1 MYKTMDDFDF
11 KNKTAIVRVD
21 FNSTVDPS
29 TKKLLDDERIR
40 LHSMTIKELADKG
53 AKVVVIAHQGRL
65 GDPDYTT
72 LEPHAKRL
80 SEILKKKVNYI
91 NDVIGEKA
99 VSAIKAMKPSE
110 ILVLENV
117 RSLAEE
123 TAKKTI
129 EEQSKTSLVKTLAPL
144 ADVFVIDAFA
154 AAHRAHASIVGF
166 TVVMPTVLGRVME
179 KEIKALDKIRSVENR
194 PIVYILGG
202 SKVKEG
208 VEIAEYVLSNDR
220 ADQIITGG
228 LVAQLFLLAKGLDIG
243 PLNNKTLA
251 DKGLL
256 EMVPKAKAIL
266 EQYNGKIF
274 IPFDFAVNA
283 NGRRKEIQMINLP
296 TENEIS
302 DIGEKTMAQ
311 YQKILSGAKAI
322 LMHGPIG
329 VYENEEFINGTKAVF
344 ETAISSKAFTVAGGG
359 HTIAALSRLGLYNKV
374 SYVSSGGGA
383 LLEALMGKKLPAL
396 EAIEKYQK

>member
-29 TKKLLDDERIR
+29 TKKLLDDERIS
-40 LHSMTIKELADKG
+40 LHSVTIRELSDKG
-53 AKVVVIAHQGRL
+53 AKVVVLAHQGRL

-72 LEPHAKRL
+72 LEQHAKRL
-80 SEILKKKVNYI
+80 SEILKKKVNYVD
-91 NDVIGEKA
+91 DVIGEKA
-99 VSAIKAMKPSE
+99 VNAVKALKPRE

-117 RSLAEE
+117 RSLSEE
-123 TAKKTI
+123 TAKKAI
-129 EEQSKTSLVKTLAPL
+129 EEQSKSTLVKTLAPL

-179 KEIKALDKIRSVENR
+179 KEIKALNKIRSVENR

-208 VEIAEYVLSNDR
+208 IEIAEYALSNDR
-220 ADQIITGG
+220 ADQIVTGG
-228 LVAQLFLLAKGLDIG
+228 LVAQLFLIAKGLDIG
-243 PLNNKTLA
+243 SVNNRTLA

-256 EMVPKAKAIL
+256 EIVPKAKSIL
-266 EQYNGKIF
+266 EKYNGKIF

-283 NGRRKEIQMINLP
+283 SNRRKEIQMINLP

-302 DIGEKTMAQ
+302 DIGEKTMTQ
-311 YQKILSGAKAI
+311 YQKILSQAKAI
-322 LMHGPIG
+322 LIHGPMG
-329 VYENEEFINGTKAVF
+329 VYENEEFIKGTKAVF
-344 ETAISSKAFTVAGGG
+344 ETAIASKAFTVAGGG

>member
-40 LHSMTIKELADKG
+40 LHSITIKELADKG
-53 AKVVVIAHQGRL
+53 AKVVVLAHQGRL

-72 LEPHAKRL
+72 LKQHAQRL
-80 SEILKKKVNYI
+80 SEILKEKVTYVNE
-91 NDVIGEKA
+91 VVGEKA
-99 VSAIKAMKPSE
+99 VNAVKALKPGE

-117 RSLAEE
+117 RSLSEE
-123 TAKKTI
+123 TEKKTI
-129 EEQSKTSLVKTLAPL
+129 EEQSKTSLVRTLAPL
-144 ADVFVIDAFA
+144 ADVFVMDAFA

-166 TVVMPTVLGRVME
+166 TVVMPTVLGRIME
-179 KEIKALDKIRSVENR
+179 KEIKALERIRSVDNR

-208 VEIAEYVLSNDR
+208 VEIIDYVLSNDR
-220 ADQIITGG
+220 ADHIITGG
-228 LVAQLFLLAKGLDIG
+228 LVSQLFLAAKGLDIG
-243 PLNNKTLA
+243 PSNKKTLS

-256 EMVPKAKAIL
+256 EIVPKAKDIL
-266 EQYNGKIF
+266 DKYDGKISVP
-274 IPFDFAVNA
+274 IDFAVNA
-283 NGRRKEIQMINLP
+283 NGKRVEIQMINLP
-296 TENEIS
+296 NKYEIS
-302 DIGEKTMAQ
+302 DIGEKTIAI
-311 YQKILSGAKAI
+311 YQNVLRGAKAV
-322 LMHGPIG
+322 LMHGPMG
-329 VYENEEFINGTKAVF
+329 VYEKNEFIKGTKAIF
-344 ETAISSKAFTVAGGG
+344 ESAIASKAFTVAGGG
-359 HTIAALSRLGLYNKV
+359 HTIAALSRLGLYNKI

-396 EAIEKYQK
+396 EAINKYQK

>member
-29 TKKLLDDERIR
+29 KKKLLDDERIR

-53 AKVVVIAHQGRL
+53 AKVVVLAHQGRL

-72 LEPHAKRL
+72 LEQHAKRL
-80 SEILKKKVNYI
+80 SEILKKKVNYV

-99 VSAIKAMKPSE
+99 VNAIKVLKPGD

-117 RSLAEE
+117 RSLTEE

-129 EEQSKTSLVKTLAPL
+129 EEQSKTALVKTLAPL

-166 TVVMPTVLGRVME
+166 TVVMPTVVGRVME
-179 KEIKALDKIRSVENR
+179 KEIKALEKIRSVENR

-228 LVAQLFLLAKGLDIG
+228 LVAQLFLVARGLDIG
-243 PLNNKTLA
+243 PLNKKTLT

-256 EMVPKAKAIL
+256 EIVPKAKAIL
-266 EQYNGKIF
+266 DNYDGKIL
-274 IPFDFAVNA
+274 IPIDFAVNT
-283 NGRRKEIQMINLP
+283 NGRRREIQMINLP
-296 TENEIS
+296 TEYEIS
-302 DIGEKTMAQ
+302 DIGEKTIAQ
-311 YQKILSGAKAI
+311 YQKVLRDAKAI
-322 LMHGPIG
+322 LMHGPMG
-329 VYENEEFINGTKAVF
+329 VYENEEFIKGTKAVF
-344 ETAISSKAFTVAGGG
+344 ETAIASKAFTVAGGG
-359 HTIAALSRLGLYNKV
+359 HTIAALSKLGLYNKV

-396 EAIEKYQK
+396 EAIEEYQK